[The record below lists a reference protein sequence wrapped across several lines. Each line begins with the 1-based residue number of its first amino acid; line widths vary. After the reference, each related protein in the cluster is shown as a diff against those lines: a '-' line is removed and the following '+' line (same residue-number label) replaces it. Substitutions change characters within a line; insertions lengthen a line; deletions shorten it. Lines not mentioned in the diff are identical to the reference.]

1 MPTRFNNRWIAA
13 WMAQLRWCWPISPGV
28 TSHSNASPRD
38 GAQPTGLGAAE
49 WQSPSQQTR
58 LNPLE
63 FHGKRQPTALQ
74 LVLSKQRQ
82 LLR

>member
-1 MPTRFNNRWIAA
+1 MPTRFNNRWTAA
-13 WMAQLRWCWPISPGV
+13 WMAQLRWCWPISPV
-28 TSHSNASPRD
+28 FTSHSKASPRD
-38 GAQPTGLGAAE
+38 GALPTGPGAAE
-49 WQSPSQQTR
+49 SRSPSQQTR

-74 LVLSKQRQ
+74 LVLSKQRH